1 MSPQSDFAAFFRLEF
16 ELKLLYRTKRDQCE
30 IARVVCLYFGNTR
43 SFKANGQVDLSSKFG
58 TAEKGRNTFV
68 ILMLRSSIF
77 PMFFGDI
84 FIDSHSNKRSGKSAN
99 CEYYLPCQCTN
110 LFWISIESYLA
121 VLAIYQYI
129 FHVTFRNN
137 YVAQQGQLV
146 RTLTE
151 SILGKKNQIEFGENC
166 Q

>member
-1 MSPQSDFAAFFRLEF
+1 M
-16 ELKLLYRTKRDQCE
+16 
-30 IARVVCLYFGNTR
+30 VCLYFGNTR

-99 CEYYLPCQCTN
+99 CQYYLPCQCTN
-110 LFWISIESYLA
+110 LFWISIESYLV
-121 VLAIYQYI
+121 VLAIYIYSI
-129 FHVTFRNN
+129 VVYFSCHFSK
-137 YVAQQGQLV
+137 QL
-146 RTLTE
+146 RCLARAISPYSNGE
-151 SILGKKNQIEFGENC
+151 HPGKKEPD
-166 Q
+166 